1 MATLRLSLLL
11 STALIAVGG
20 CAQQPVR
27 PASPDASVSRT
38 ASLQGMQSAVAP
50 TLLVFAYEQ
59 GWRQVVVSGTNYYFC
74 RSDAPSGSLIATPR
88 CVSESQLE
96 FIRLSSEQQQQ
107 QLTKP
112 IPLDRAG

>member
-1 MATLRLSLLL
+1 MATLRRHLLL
-11 STALIAVGG
+11 GTVLIAAAG

-27 PASPDASVSRT
+27 PEASPT
-38 ASLQGMQSAVAP
+38 ASSAAFLQSMQSAVAP

-59 GWRQVVVSGTNYYFC
+59 GWRQVLVSGKNYYFC

-88 CVSESQLE
+88 CLSESQLE
-96 FIRLSSEQQQQ
+96 FIRLASEQQRQQ
-107 QLTKP
+107 FTKP